1 MEVIEEFLN
10 GAKLLKPRI
19 FKDARGYFFE
29 SYNQNTFSEL
39 GINARF
45 VQDNESYSAR
55 GVLRG
60 LHFQKGANCQAKLVR
75 VLEGLIEDVIVDLRL
90 GSPSFGRFKKIT
102 LNGEEGLTLFVPRG
116 FAHGFLV
123 LSDGA
128 KVFYK
133 CDNFY
138 NPSYEGGIR
147 FDDPSLNIDW
157 SLEGLNLSLSDKD
170 SALASFEDYRKEPI
184 FEYGK

>member
-60 LHFQKGANCQAKLVR
+60 LHFQKGEYCQAKLLR

-138 NPSYEGGIR
+138 NPLSEGGIR
-147 FDDPSLNIDW
+147 FDDPALNIDW
-157 SLEGLNLSLSDKD
+157 DLRGISPMLSDKD
-170 SALASFEDYRKEPI
+170 LALSSFD
-184 FEYGK
+184 EYNKNPVFKYEK

>member
-1 MEVIEEFLN
+1 MEIIEEFLN

-19 FKDARGYFFE
+19 LKDARGYFFE
-29 SYNQNTFSEL
+29 SYNQKTLSEL

-60 LHFQKGANCQAKLVR
+60 LHFQHGKYRQAKLVR
-75 VLEGLIEDVIVDLRL
+75 ALEGLIEDVIVDLRL
-90 GSPSFGRFKKIT
+90 GSPTFGRFAKIT
-102 LNGEEGLTLFVPRG
+102 LNGEEGLTLFVPGG

-128 KVFYK
+128 RVFYK

-147 FDDPSLNIDW
+147 FDDSSLNIDW
-157 SLEGLNLSLSDKD
+157 SLTGPEPSLSAKD
-170 SALASFEDYRKEPI
+170 AALGGFE
-184 FEYGK
+184 EYKKNPVFKYEK

>member
-1 MEVIEEFLN
+1 MEIIGEFLN

-19 FKDARGYFFE
+19 FKDARGCFFE
-29 SYNQNTFSEL
+29 SYNQKAFSEL

-45 VQDNESYSAR
+45 VQENESYSSR

-60 LHFQKGANCQAKLVR
+60 LHFQKGEYCQAKLLR

-138 NPSYEGGIR
+138 NQLSEGGIR
-147 FDDPSLNIDW
+147 FDDPALNIDW
-157 SLEGLNLSLSDKD
+157 DLRGISPMLSDKD
-170 SALASFEDYRKEPI
+170 LALSSFD
-184 FEYGK
+184 EYNKNPVFKYEK

>member
-1 MEVIEEFLN
+1 MEIMEEFLN
-10 GAKLLKPRI
+10 GAKLLRPRI
-19 FKDARGYFFE
+19 FKDARGCFFE
-29 SYNQNTFSEL
+29 SYNQKTFSEL

-60 LHFQKGANCQAKLVR
+60 LHFQKGEHCQAKLLR

-102 LNGEEGLTLFVPRG
+102 LNGEDGLTLFVPRG

-123 LSDGA
+123 LRDGA

-138 NPSYEGGIR
+138 NPASEGGIR

-157 SLEGLNLSLSDKD
+157 SLSGIEPYVSDKD
-170 SALASFEDYRKEPI
+170 SALNSFEDYKKNPI
-184 FEYGK
+184 FSYGK